1 MEPLDYLFIL
11 KSKMHTWYWSN
22 WNGLPYLTCSL
33 LEPWPHGFFTQQF
46 WPRSPEELVEV
57 LQPTASV
64 YRVKQVHGNTV
75 LSTETLTPQVLQN
88 DELPGESP
96 EKPEADGL
104 ISVRSQEAIWV
115 CSADC
120 SPVLI
125 GDMQT
130 GQVAALHS
138 GWRGTADNIVAVAIA
153 QMVNQ
158 GSQLEQLRVAIGPAI
173 SGPVYQVNTEV
184 AIQTCASLVNLDN
197 PEDILKT
204 IQDFDNSPIL
214 PDSEPGKSRLD
225 VRRTIELQL
234 EQLGITSEQVAIS
247 PHCTYQD
254 PENFFSYRRD
264 GLKKV
269 QWSGIVAQ

>member
-1 MEPLDYLFIL
+1 
-11 KSKMHTWYWSN
+11 MHTWHWRN

-46 WPRSPEELVEV
+46 WPRSPIELVEV

-75 LSTETLTPQVLQN
+75 LSTENLTPQVREEELQE
-88 DELPGESP
+88 DAPP
-96 EKPEADGL
+96 KPEADGL
-104 ISVRSQEAIWV
+104 LSAGSQEAIWV

-138 GWRGTADNIVAVAIA
+138 GWRGTAANIVAVAIA
-153 QMVNQ
+153 EMVNE

-173 SGPVYQVNTEV
+173 SGEVYQVNTEV
-184 AIQTCASLVNLDN
+184 AIQTCASLVDLDN
-197 PEDILKT
+197 PDDIVKNV
-204 IQDFDNSPIL
+204 QGWPNSPIL
-214 PDSEPGKSRLD
+214 PDSEPGKARLD

-234 EQLGITSEQVAIS
+234 EKMGITSEQVAIS
-247 PHCTYQD
+247 SHCTYQD
-254 PENFFSYRRD
+254 PENFFSYRRN
-264 GLKKV
+264 GQKKV
-269 QWSGIVAQ
+269 QWSGIVSR

>member
-1 MEPLDYLFIL
+1 
-11 KSKMHTWYWSN
+11 MHTWRWRN

-33 LEPWPHGFFTQQF
+33 LEPWAHGFFTQQF

-75 LSTETLTPQVLQN
+75 LSTETLTPQVRQEALEE
-88 DELPGESP
+88 DAPP
-96 EKPEADGL
+96 KPEADGL
-104 ISVRSQEAIWV
+104 MSAGSQEAIWV

-125 GDMQT
+125 GDIQT

-138 GWRGTADNIVAVAIA
+138 GWRGTAANIVAVAISD
-153 QMVNQ
+153 MVKQ

-184 AIQTCASLVNLDN
+184 ALKTCASLVDLDN
-197 PEDILKT
+197 SEDILKT
-204 IQDFDNSPIL
+204 LQDFPNSPIL

-269 QWSGIVAQ
+269 QWSGIVAR

>member
-1 MEPLDYLFIL
+1 
-11 KSKMHTWYWSN
+11 MHTWHWRN

-75 LSTETLTPQVLQN
+75 LSTQMLTPQVREEGLEEDAPQ
-88 DELPGESP
+88 
-96 EKPEADGL
+96 KPEADGL
-104 ISVRSQEAIWV
+104 MSAGSQEAIWV

-138 GWRGTADNIVAVAIA
+138 GWRGTAENIVAVAIA

-184 AIQTCASLVNLDN
+184 AIQTCASLVDLDN
-197 PEDILKT
+197 PDDILKT
-204 IQDFDNSPIL
+204 VQDFDNSPIL
-214 PDSEPGKSRLD
+214 PDSEPGKARLD

-269 QWSGIVAQ
+269 QWSGIISR

>member
-1 MEPLDYLFIL
+1 
-11 KSKMHTWYWSN
+11 MHTWHWRN

-57 LQPTASV
+57 LEPTASV
-64 YRVKQVHGNTV
+64 YRVKQVHGNRV
-75 LSTETLTPQVLQN
+75 LSTQSLTPQVREEALEEDAPQ
-88 DELPGESP
+88 
-96 EKPEADGL
+96 KPEADGL
-104 ISVRSQEAIWV
+104 MSSGSSEAIWV

-138 GWRGTADNIVAVAIA
+138 GWRGTAENIVAVAIA
-153 QMVNQ
+153 EMVNQ

-173 SGPVYQVNTEV
+173 SGEVYQVNTEV
-184 AIQTCASLVNLDN
+184 AIQTCASLVDLDN

-204 IQDFDNSPIL
+204 VQDFDNSPIL
-214 PDSEPGKSRLD
+214 PDSEPGKARLD

-269 QWSGIVAQ
+269 QWSGIISR

>member
-1 MEPLDYLFIL
+1 
-11 KSKMHTWYWSN
+11 MHTWHWRN

-75 LSTETLTPQVLQN
+75 LSTETLTPQVREEGLEEDAPQ
-88 DELPGESP
+88 
-96 EKPEADGL
+96 KPEADGL
-104 ISVRSQEAIWV
+104 MSAGSQEAIWV

-138 GWRGTADNIVAVAIA
+138 GWRGTSENIVAVAIT

-173 SGPVYQVNTEV
+173 SGEVYQVNTEV
-184 AIQTCASLVNLDN
+184 AIQTCSTLVHLDN
-197 PEDILKT
+197 PDDILTT

-214 PDSEPGKSRLD
+214 PDSEPGKARLD

-234 EQLGITSEQVAIS
+234 EQLGITSDQVAIS

-254 PENFFSYRRD
+254 PENFFSYRRN

-269 QWSGIVAQ
+269 QWSGIVSR